1 MMGLDSHLPN
11 VDLLTDLPT
20 DFQLPEDLGTTHDEL
35 LNEWSDS
42 SDSGVSG
49 LLVSQSTDLSSIKN
63 EPLSPS
69 LSHTSDSCDSGISTV
84 TEQSP
89 YNYLFMS
96 NPASPEPDLTLTQ
109 SPHCVDISD
118 VEQQVT
124 LLYDTVPSS
133 VKSEILE
140 QAVTTVN
147 TEISTLT
154 NTHLTNIS
162 HPLSPVATPHI
173 ETILNSK
180 VKIQPR
186 PETCGGEPP
195 SPKKQRTTQP
205 DVSSQKS
212 LVLTPD
218 EFQRL
223 TSQGV
228 LCFQPPK
235 QESICNGGVL
245 PSPLVTSVTSQCPL
259 QKMPIS
265 STNTVVVE
273 NADTKMFKRQQRMI
287 KNRESAS
294 LSRKRKKEYMSS
306 LEDQLKA
313 FCDENERLKMENQ
326 TLKSRLSQLHT
337 ENESL
342 KKTVTIPSSLKKTI
356 VLSFFIFFA
365 LNLGSWSSII
375 LPSQPNLNKGIV
387 PGVSVHRGRQL
398 MSVVEK
404 TESSHTVDVDTVNKL
419 HDFIM
424 EYGERGVRGERRLNE
439 SDVPPMCPMYFNKTE
454 SMRLAE
460 QLAGW
465 MSRHEEKKM
474 VVKKKL
480 GKKPDKQLRP
490 ISTLS
495 RAMRGDIGHG
505 MDTKYNSGLDSRYH
519 LQLYEGADTGK
530 DFLKALHR
538 RNDTFYVLSFDEDYY
553 LVPAIY
559 HNKTSRPRMSLVMP
573 AAALNES
580 MMPRDDEVGMMQIDC
595 EVMNTQLV
603 HVRKSAI
610 PRKARSKYNATTH
623 KYDAE
628 YYT

>member
-1 MMGLDSHLPN
+1 MECDFVSEVDRKFFSNNMLSNEDWEASLELPDMMGLDSHLPN

-294 LSRKRKKEYMSS
+294 LSRKRKKE
-306 LEDQLKA
+306 
-313 FCDENERLKMENQ
+313 
-326 TLKSRLSQLHT
+326 
-337 ENESL
+337 NESL

-365 LNLGSWSSII
+365 LNLGSW
-375 LPSQPNLNKGIV
+375 
-387 PGVSVHRGRQL
+387 
-398 MSVVEK
+398 
-404 TESSHTVDVDTVNKL
+404 
-419 HDFIM
+419 
-424 EYGERGVRGERRLNE
+424 
-439 SDVPPMCPMYFNKTE
+439 
-454 SMRLAE
+454 RLAE

-538 RNDTFYVLSFDEDYY
+538 RNDTFYVLSFDE
-553 LVPAIY
+553 
-559 HNKTSRPRMSLVMP
+559 
-573 AAALNES
+573 S